1 MNAAEIL
8 IKAGI
13 NSLPTDLNKI
23 AAAFNIK
30 IVSYK
35 DCADCYSMDMQRM
48 YEDISTQGFSFCVDG
63 AFVAAINENACGR
76 LRRHWTIAHEL
87 AHILLGHVTKYD
99 TSVSLLREKEAD
111 RLAAEL
117 LAPLTVL
124 QFCCVSSVA
133 ETERLCR
140 LSRQAAEIRFK
151 ELCYERRKGSEVYRM
166 GGVDIFTR
174 SEQDRA
180 LLTQFLPFISEYIT
194 RRAPHDCYAIHLSRI
209 KANKMTIE

>member
-13 NSLPTDLNKI
+13 TSLPTDLNKI

-35 DCADCYSMDMQRM
+35 DCADCYSMDMRSM
-48 YEDISTQGFSFCVDG
+48 YENISTQGFSFSVDG
-63 AFVAAINENACGR
+63 AFVAAINENACGK

-87 AHILLGHVTKYD
+87 SHILLGHITRYD
-99 TSVSLLREKEAD
+99 TSVSLLREQEAD

-124 QFCCVSSVA
+124 QFCNVSSVA

-151 ELCYERRKGSEVYRM
+151 ELCNERRKGSELYRM

-194 RRAPHDCYAIHLSRI
+194 RRAPHDGYAIYLSRI
-209 KANKMTIE
+209 KAHEMTIE